1 MASGEEKIL
10 KNLGVNIRKYRKI
23 SKLTQRELG
32 IQVDVTEDYIR
43 FLETGRNT
51 PSMQVLGRLADALKI
66 EPYELWGLFSRPG
79 ASGVSALPWAAA

>member
-23 SKLTQRELG
+23 SNLTQRELG
-32 IQVDVTEDYIR
+32 IQVDVTQDYIR

-66 EPYELWGLFSRPG
+66 EPYELLM
-79 ASGVSALPWAAA
+79 

>member
-32 IQVDVTEDYIR
+32 SQVDVTEDYIR

-66 EPYELWGLFSRPG
+66 EPYELLM
-79 ASGVSALPWAAA
+79 

>member
-32 IQVDVTEDYIR
+32 IQVYVTEDYIR

-66 EPYELWGLFSRPG
+66 EPYELLM
-79 ASGVSALPWAAA
+79 

>member
-10 KNLGVNIRKYRKI
+10 KNLGVNIRKYRKM

-66 EPYELWGLFSRPG
+66 EPYELLM
-79 ASGVSALPWAAA
+79 

>member
-66 EPYELWGLFSRPG
+66 EPYELLM
-79 ASGVSALPWAAA
+79 

>member
-1 MASGEEKIL
+1 MASGEAKIL

-66 EPYELWGLFSRPG
+66 EPYELLM
-79 ASGVSALPWAAA
+79 

>member
-1 MASGEEKIL
+1 MASGEETIL

-66 EPYELWGLFSRPG
+66 EPYELLM
-79 ASGVSALPWAAA
+79 

>member
-51 PSMQVLGRLADALKI
+51 TSMQVLGRLADALKI
-66 EPYELWGLFSRPG
+66 EPYELLM
-79 ASGVSALPWAAA
+79 